1 MLRLITA
8 VPLLL
13 QLTLNLWPVQAQTEP
28 KVNYTED
35 VTMTQGVP
43 SGPIVLQCNLIR
55 TDEANKPDSGFW
67 MKNDQQIADT
77 KKTDFKAND
86 FSIEL
91 KIVKPKVDDSGEYM
105 CVFTIP
111 NTPAANATIRIK
123 AAPDIT
129 GHKKSENKH
138 EGQDALLY
146 CKSAG
151 YPHPEWTWYKM
162 VDGMPS
168 VINNASE
175 RFSITKKDNYTELTI
190 ASLKLNEDPGEYSC
204 NATNTVGSQ
213 AATTILRV
221 RSTLAPLWPFL
232 GILVEIIILVVIIV
246 VYEKRKRPDEVPD
259 DDEPAGPMKTN
270 STNNHKDKNLRQRNT
285 N

>member
-8 VPLLL
+8 VPMLLL
-13 QLTLNLWPVQAQTEP
+13 LTINLWPVQAQTEP

-35 VTMTQGVP
+35 VTLTQGAP
-43 SGPIVLQCNLIR
+43 SGPIVLQCNLIWP
-55 TDEANKPDSGFW
+55 EGANKPDSGFW

-77 KKTDFKAND
+77 KKTEFKAND

-151 YPHPEWTWYKM
+151 YPHPEWTWLKV
-162 VDGMPS
+162 VDGVS
-168 VINNASE
+168 LVINNASE
-175 RFSITKKDNYTELTI
+175 RFSITNKDNYTELSI
-190 ASLKLNEDPGEYSC
+190 ANLQLTEDPGEYSC

-221 RSTLAPLWPFL
+221 RSHLAPLWPFL